1 MEVSAM
7 ESKKTSTGLDEN
19 IAGALT
25 YLLGWVTGIIFLMV
39 EKENR
44 FVRFHAWQSI
54 ITTGALT
61 ILFIILGVIPVLGWI
76 LSIILAPLTAILWL
90 WLMYKAFQG
99 EMYKL
104 PWVGDFA
111 EKQLGAQ

>member
-1 MEVSAM
+1 M
-7 ESKKTSTGLDEN
+7 ESKKTSMGLDEN

-25 YLLGWVTGIIFLMV
+25 YLLGWVTGIVFIVM

-54 ITTGALT
+54 IVTGALT
-61 ILFIILGVIPVLGWI
+61 ILFIILGVIPVIGWI
-76 LSIILAPLTAILWL
+76 LSIILAPLTFILWL
-90 WLMYKAFQG
+90 WLMYKAYQG

-104 PWVGDFA
+104 PWAGDFA
-111 EKQLGAQ
+111 EKQLGA